1 MIPSAT
7 VVRTAVRLLGV
18 VPVAPARLLARAAGF
33 VAGSLPIA
41 RTATLR
47 ENLAQLA
54 PQHDRRTRARLARR
68 TFANLLDAAVDL
80 WRLPTM
86 SGAALDALVTVEGRE
101 HLDAALALGKGVVA
115 VTPHLGPYELGG
127 AWLAH
132 AGYPVHAMVEVLDAQ
147 TNAAM
152 ARYREATGMR
162 LIPRSAGMR
171 PVLRLLR
178 ERQIVLLVADRVV
191 GEGAEGLEV
200 PFGRGHRA
208 IPTGPAALCI
218 ATGAPLLVG
227 YITRTG
233 GNRARYVIRFEPAI
247 DVERTGDAH
256 HDRDRLTRLIGQRL
270 SAVAQAHP
278 DEWFVFQPDWRQRE
292 PSSRP

>member
-18 VPVAPARLLARAAGF
+18 MPVAPARLLARAAGL
-33 VAGSLPIA
+33 VAGSLPTA
-41 RTATLR
+41 RAATLR
-47 ENLAQLA
+47 ENVARLVPHA
-54 PQHDRRTRARLARR
+54 DRRAQRRIARH
-68 TFANLLDAAVDL
+68 TFANLLEAAVDL

-86 SGAALDALVTVEGRE
+86 SRDALEALVTVEGRA

-132 AGYPVHAMVEVLDAQ
+132 ARYPVHAMVEVLDAE

-152 ARYREATGMR
+152 ALYREATGMR
-162 LIPRSAGMR
+162 LIPRSAGVR
-171 PVLRLLR
+171 PALRLLR

-200 PFGRGHRA
+200 PFGNGHRA
-208 IPTGPAALCI
+208 IPTGPAALAI
-218 ATGAPLLVG
+218 ATGAPLLIG
-227 YITRTG
+227 YITRACG
-233 GNRARYVIRFEPAI
+233 AHHRYVIRFEQAI
-247 DVERTGDAH
+247 DVERSGDAH
-256 HDRDRLTRLIGQRL
+256 RDREVLTRVVGQRL

-278 DEWFVFQPDWRQRE
+278 DQWFVFQPDWR
-292 PSSRP
+292 

>member
-1 MIPSAT
+1 
-7 VVRTAVRLLGV
+7 
-18 VPVAPARLLARAAGF
+18 
-33 VAGSLPIA
+33 
-41 RTATLR
+41 LR
-47 ENLAQLA
+47 ENVARLA
-54 PQHDRRTRARLARR
+54 PQHDARAQRRIARR

-86 SGAALDALVTVEGRE
+86 SRATFDALVTIEGRD
-101 HLDAALALGKGVVA
+101 HLDAALAHGKGVVA

-127 AWLAH
+127 AWLAN
-132 AGYPVHAMVEVLDAQ
+132 AGYPVHAMVEVLDPE

-162 LIPRSAGMR
+162 LIPRSAGLR

-200 PFGRGHRA
+200 SFGSGHRA
-208 IPTGPAALCI
+208 IPTGPAALAI
-218 ATGAPLLVG
+218 ATGAPLVMG
-227 YITRTG
+227 YITRTQ
-233 GNRARYVIRFEPAI
+233 RSRPRYVIRFEPAL
-247 DVERTGDAH
+247 DVERSGDAH
-256 HDRDRLTRLIGQRL
+256 RDREVLTQQVGRRL

-278 DEWFVFQPDWRQRE
+278 DEWFVFQPDWRARE
-292 PSSRP
+292 RTPRA

>member
-18 VPVAPARLLARAAGF
+18 MPVAPARLLARAAGL
-33 VAGSLPIA
+33 VAGSLPTA
-41 RTATLR
+41 RAVTLR
-47 ENLAQLA
+47 GNAARLA
-54 PQHDRRTRARLARR
+54 PHADRREQRRIARR
-68 TFANLLDAAVDL
+68 TFANLLEAAVDL

-86 SGAALDALVTVEGRE
+86 SRDALDALVSVEGRA

-132 AGYPVHAMVEVLDAQ
+132 ARYPVHAMVEVLDAE

-152 ARYREATGMR
+152 ALYREATGMR
-162 LIPRSAGMR
+162 LIPRSAGVR
-171 PVLRLLR
+171 PALRLLR

-200 PFGRGHRA
+200 PFGNGHRA
-208 IPTGPAALCI
+208 IPTGPAALAL
-218 ATGAPLLVG
+218 ATGAPLLIG
-227 YITRTG
+227 YITRAHGT
-233 GNRARYVIRFEPAI
+233 RHRYVIRFEQAI
-247 DVERTGDAH
+247 DIERSDDAH
-256 HDRDRLTRLIGQRL
+256 RDREVLTRVVGQRL
-270 SAVAQAHP
+270 SVVAQAHP
-278 DEWFVFQPDWRQRE
+278 DQWFVFQPDWR
-292 PSSRP
+292 